1 MNAVV
6 VVGSSIWYAVAAGF
20 ISAMRERLRDSL
32 RTIEQLAIRDALT
45 GIWNRRH
52 LDGLLATEIQR
63 CERLQGTLTLCM
75 VDVDHFK
82 GINDRHGH
90 AAGDEVLKGVAA
102 GMRQQLRAI
111 DELGR
116 FGGEEFLVLLPG
128 TPLAH
133 AEVCAERLRE
143 AVAALQVLPQRGE
156 RVTVSIGVAEFA
168 PGDTPVALLER
179 ADRALYRAKTGGR
192 NRFVS
197 DAPPRLARAA

>member
-1 MNAVV
+1 
-6 VVGSSIWYAVAAGF
+6 
-20 ISAMRERLRDSL
+20 
-32 RTIEQLAIRDALT
+32 
-45 GIWNRRH
+45 
-52 LDGLLATEIQR
+52 
-63 CERLQGTLTLCM
+63 
-75 VDVDHFK
+75 
-82 GINDRHGH
+82 
-90 AAGDEVLKGVAA
+90 
-102 GMRQQLRAI
+102 LRAI

-128 TPLAH
+128 TSLQQ

-143 AVAALQVLPQRGE
+143 AVAALQVLPRQGE

-197 DAPPRLARAA
+197 DAPPLLARAA